1 MKQLAS
7 EPIVIYSAVWCG
19 DCRRAKRFLDTQ
31 GVSYVA
37 IDVEH
42 DSEALAVVERLNN
55 GRRSIPTIIFPDG
68 AMLVEPSN
76 AELAAKLGLYCGV
89 LCPTPVNTRGGN
101 PCALISYLAPAFPA
115 TS

>member
-1 MKQLAS
+1 MKQLVS
-7 EPIVIYSAVWCG
+7 EPIIIYSAAWCG
-19 DCRRAKRFLDTQ
+19 DFRRGKRFLDTQ

-37 IDVEH
+37 IDIEH
-42 DSEALAVVERLNN
+42 DSEAMAVVERLNN

-68 AMLVEPSN
+68 AVLVEPSN

-89 LCPTPVNTRGGN
+89 LCSTPVNRRGGN
-101 PCALISYLAPAFPA
+101 PCALISYLVPAFPT